1 MPRDSLRREEMR
13 SYVGSDGIRVVL
25 EGQLHERCSLHVKD
39 ADGVERDVNAARYG
53 RHRIGVL
60 VDGLFVKGVDL
71 RCLGHSACSG
81 DILGHRI
88 ELRQCAT
95 GQEDLC
101 SLSGEGAGY
110 CIADGWGAA
119 LLWRFTCGFVQTGS
133 ATPKRS
139 AEAERGLDGGRFGN
153 LFRVVRRRVL
163 LKLRQRWVH
172 LIPRLRVRSEDIEL
186 RKKPARVIQTRSTDA
201 YEGRRRID
209 CS

>member
-1 MPRDSLRREEMR
+1 LNLSSIVRARRF
-13 SYVGSDGIRVVL
+13 
-25 EGQLHERCSLHVKD
+25 
-39 ADGVERDVNAARYG
+39 G

-71 RCLGHSACSG
+71 RCLGHFACSG

-88 ELRQCAT
+88 ELRSVRPAKKTFAPSRAT
-95 GQEDLC
+95 VRATA
-101 SLSGEGAGY
+101 SPMAG
-110 CIADGWGAA
+110 GAA
-119 LLWRFTCGFVQTGS
+119 LRWRFTCGFVQTGS

-163 LKLRQRWVH
+163 LKPRQRWVH